1 MWEKRGLDLF
11 EKDREY
17 IVFYGVFSIFFGGR
31 LGLDLF
37 RKDRESEKIGV
48 SIFSEKIENLKNR
61 GLDLFRKD
69 REPFPCSGEPLRQ
82 DGRQRLKPTGVSQPR
97 HRALDVFA
105 TNARRRDACDEG
117 RQHLDAT
124 WDGTEVPL

>member
-1 MWEKRGLDLF
+1 MWENRGLDLF

-61 GLDLFRKD
+61 GRSVTTMC
-69 REPFPCSGEPLRQ
+69 ETHE
-82 DGRQRLKPTGVSQPR
+82 
-97 HRALDVFA
+97 
-105 TNARRRDACDEG
+105 
-117 RQHLDAT
+117 HLDRML
-124 WDGTEVPL
+124 P